1 MTREP
6 ALHICQERRKEY
18 RVQVSLR
25 GRLLV
30 DGKTIPVE
38 IGDISASGALVML
51 KGAPERGI
59 KAELWIEEYGPIEVQ
74 IAHSGAYFCGLSFA
88 DPGAHRFRL
97 QKWLT
102 QEVMAVQV
110 ERREVFPA

>member
-6 ALHICQERRKEY
+6 ALHIGQERRKEY

-25 GRLLV
+25 GRLLTGGQTV
-30 DGKTIPVE
+30 AVE

-51 KGAPERGI
+51 KGAPQPGI
-59 KAELWIEEYGPIEVQ
+59 MGELWIEEYGPIDVHV
-74 IAHSGAYFCGLSFA
+74 AHSGTYFCGLSFA
-88 DPGAHRFRL
+88 DPGAHRFKL

-102 QEVMAVQV
+102 QQVMAQQV